1 MDFDIPAQLG
11 GMPQL
16 FELLCEDA
24 DLWRAR
30 FIAIELLALLY
41 EDSDFIF
48 RFLPEGG
55 KLPPVLNMVLENE
68 FNLFNPLLLYINR
81 NNRAPADRKFCE
93 AAFLQEGEGSGWSE
107 VFVSQPGEEA

>member
-55 KLPPVLNMVLENE
+55 KLPRSS
-68 FNLFNPLLLYINR
+68 IW
-81 NNRAPADRKFCE
+81 
-93 AAFLQEGEGSGWSE
+93 FLKMNSTCSIR
-107 VFVSQPGEEA
+107 